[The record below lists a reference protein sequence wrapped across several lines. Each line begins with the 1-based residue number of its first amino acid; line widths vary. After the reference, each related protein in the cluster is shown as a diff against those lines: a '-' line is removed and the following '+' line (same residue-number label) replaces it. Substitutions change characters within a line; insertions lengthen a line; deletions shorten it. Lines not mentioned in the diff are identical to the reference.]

1 MWSSKTCSFLF
12 VFSFSAFVLRFD
24 VASSLLFFLLFDHSS
39 FSLFTSNPYACFIL
53 FLCFLCQFFFT
64 YAGCFLLLVHFFFSF
79 LFLFSNTF
87 LPSDDAV
94 TIDFRTFFF
103 GALNWQVGCRVLRQY
118 VRLIW
123 WYLLE
128 KKREGNIWQTA
139 DLEQLLVGVGGR
151 NSDSCCF
158 KLVSYR
164 GIDTKWGGSNDRL
177 AIGTRT
183 WEGKNVIKHE
193 TVL

>member
-1 MWSSKTCSFLF
+1 MLLF
-12 VFSFSAFVLRFD
+12 VCLLILCLCTAFWCCIFS
-24 VASSLLFFLLFDHSS
+24 SSFFPALWSLEFFIVYFQSICLFYTVPLFFMPVFLYLCWVF
-39 FSLFTSNPYACFIL
+39 FTSGTL
-53 FLCFLCQFFFT
+53 
-64 YAGCFLLLVHFFFSF
+64 FFFSF
-79 LFLFSNTF
+79 FSSLTF

-103 GALNWQVGCRVLRQY
+103 GALNWQVRCCVLRQY

-151 NSDSCCF
+151 NSDSSCCF

-177 AIGTRT
+177 AIGTCT